1 MPTPHIQPHLDQKQ
15 AAARRAAHTHVFRRN
30 QVFGLLIF
38 AAIILA
44 WWYFRANKSWIWT
57 PNWWKP

>member
-1 MPTPHIQPHLDQKQ
+1 MPAPRTQPHLEQKD
-15 AAARRAAHTHVFRRN
+15 AEARRAAQTRTFRRN

-38 AAIILA
+38 AAVILA
-44 WWYFRANKSWIWT
+44 WWYLHGNKSWIWT